1 MNINWYP
8 GHMAKTR
15 RLITEN
21 LKLVDIVVELLDAR
35 IPHSSKN
42 PDIDNIV
49 NNKPR
54 LAVFNKVDL
63 ADDKV
68 TEEWIKYY
76 KEKNINVV
84 CINARDGKGTEKIS
98 TEINKILSEKINKY
112 TEKGMNYNIK
122 MMIVGIP
129 NVGKSSLINKL
140 AKKSSAKTGDKP
152 GVTKGKQWVRI
163 QKGLEL
169 LDTPG
174 ILWPKFEDPEV
185 GKNLA
190 LTGAI
195 KDEILD
201 TLELS
206 CMLLNYL
213 KREYP
218 DNLKERYKVEFD
230 KDIPDYDLLLMIGK
244 KRGFIISGGEI
255 DDERTAKM
263 LLDETRGLKLGK
275 ISFEKPYQSQ
285 NEES

>member
-54 LAVFNKVDL
+54 LVIFNKVDL

-174 ILWPKFEDPEV
+174 ILWPKFEDPQV

-206 CMLLNYL
+206 CILLDYL
-213 KREYP
+213 KFAYP
-218 DNLKERYKVEFD
+218 ENLKERYKIEFEH
-230 KDIPDYDLLLMIGK
+230 DIEAYDLLLTIGK
-244 KRGFIISGGEI
+244 KRGFVISGGEI

-263 LLDETRGLKLGK
+263 LLDEVRGLKLGK
-275 ISFEKPYQSQ
+275 ISFEKPLGV
-285 NEES
+285 E

>member
-1 MNINWYP
+1 
-8 GHMAKTR
+8 MAKTR

>member
-1 MNINWYP
+1 
-8 GHMAKTR
+8 
-15 RLITEN
+15 
-21 LKLVDIVVELLDAR
+21 
-35 IPHSSKN
+35 
-42 PDIDNIV
+42 
-49 NNKPR
+49 
-54 LAVFNKVDL
+54 
-63 ADDKV
+63 
-68 TEEWIKYY
+68 
-76 KEKNINVV
+76 
-84 CINARDGKGTEKIS
+84 
-98 TEINKILSEKINKY
+98 
-112 TEKGMNYNIK
+112 MNYNIK

-174 ILWPKFEDPEV
+174 ILWPKFEDPDV

-213 KREYP
+213 KTEYP
-218 DNLKERYKVEFD
+218 DNIKERYKIEFGSE
-230 KDIPDYDLLLMIGK
+230 IEDYDLLLMIGK
-244 KRGFIISGGEI
+244 KRGFVVSGGAI

-263 LLDETRGLKLGK
+263 ILDEVRGLKLGK
-275 ISFEKPYQSQ
+275 ISFEKPI
-285 NEES
+285 